1 MNSLFLEILFI
12 FILILING
20 FFSMAELALI
30 SSRRVRLE
38 QRADDGD
45 KGSRSALE
53 LLKSQSR
60 LLSAVQIGITLV
72 GVFTGALGGAT
83 LAERLTVWL
92 AKIPWLVPY
101 AGGISIVVVVL
112 LTTYFSLV
120 LGELMPKRLAMNN
133 PEKIA
138 SSVAGFM
145 KFISKALSPV
155 VHLLSSSTDFGLKLL
170 GMADSKE
177 PPITEDEI
185 KGLIEQGT
193 LVGVFGSAEQ
203 EMVEA
208 VFRLNDRTVNALMT
222 PRTEIEWLDAN
233 DPPEAILKQII
244 ASSHS
249 RFPVAHS
256 SLDNVVGILN
266 AKDLLEKFILN
277 EPFNMLELISKPLF
291 VPENTPAMR
300 MLEMAREAGVHEA
313 MVIDEYGGL
322 MGMTTLFDVL
332 ESIVGEIPNSDESS
346 ESEIIVRE
354 DGSYL
359 LDGLLPIDELKEILD
374 VDLLPEED
382 KVGFQTVGGFVM
394 NQIGS
399 IPHTGQHFHF
409 LNYRFEVMDMD
420 DRRVD
425 KVLLN
430 KYETPKSHRAD
441 KA

>member
-45 KGSRSALE
+45 KGARSALD

-83 LAERLTVWL
+83 LAERLTIWL
-92 AKIPWLVPY
+92 ARIPWLVPY
-101 AGGISIVVVVL
+101 AGGIAIVVVVL

-138 SSVAGFM
+138 SRVAGFM
-145 KFISKALSPV
+145 KFISKALAPV

-193 LVGVFGSAEQ
+193 QVGVFGSAEQ

-208 VFRLNDRTVNALMT
+208 IFRLNDRTVNALMT

-233 DPPEAILKQII
+233 DPPEAILKQVI

-266 AKDLLEKFILN
+266 SKDLLEKFVLN
-277 EPFNMLELISKPLF
+277 APFNMLELISKPLF

-346 ESEIIVRE
+346 ESEIIIRE

-409 LNYRFEVMDMD
+409 QNYRFEVMDMD

-425 KVLLN
+425 KVLLS
-430 KYETPKSHRAD
+430 KYETPKSHRLD